1 MISPP
6 DLLCFESMAEILV
19 SLESA
24 RVGQPQTKIKSL
36 KQNSLC
42 FSRESHKRPQRGDSN
57 MKYQGYQ
64 IYFLKPSASSASQT
78 VFDLPFV
85 PFHVVAQRVS
95 IEERKNEKVFF
106 CATRMQS
113 VFLTEFWMHNY
124 GKTPDQKQL
133 KWLSEMTHLDQEG
146 VLRWFAYRNS
156 KSYRQRAMVQENVK
170 TNKLRQWILAWSQQ
184 SPYEDSDGDSDDD
197 DENVGLSQK
206 KPLQ

>member
-1 MISPP
+1 MISP

-42 FSRESHKRPQRGDSN
+42 FSRESHKRTQRGHSN

-64 IYFLKPSASSASQT
+64 IYFLKPSASSQT

-85 PFHVVAQRVS
+85 PFHVAAQKIS
-95 IEERKNEKVFF
+95 AEERKNEKVFF
-106 CATRMQS
+106 CATLMQS
-113 VFLTEFWMHNY
+113 VFLTEFWKHNY
-124 GKTPDQKQL
+124 GKTPDPKQL
-133 KWLSEMTHLDQEG
+133 KWLSEMSQLDQEG

-156 KSYRQRAMVQENVK
+156 RSYRQRVMVQENVK
-170 TNKLRQWILAWSQQ
+170 NNKLRQWILSWSH
-184 SPYEDSDGDSDDD
+184 PTYEGD
-197 DENVGLSQK
+197 DEDNEENMKVTL
-206 KPLQ
+206 